1 MPART
6 PRLVLFSGLGISP
19 RLLLPQTTIPA
30 RVERPDWIPFDE
42 HESLAQYSRRLASTI
57 DPTGPL
63 YIGGVSLGGMVA
75 LEAATV
81 LQPRGVFLIA
91 ACRSG
96 QSFSRLLKATLRAT
110 TLTPLPVLE
119 LMQNLTPLLVRMVGK
134 PDRRQ
139 RDFLLDLAL
148 TSDVR
153 MTRWGGNAMLNWT
166 APPCEC
172 PAWHIHGSA
181 DRLIPLENV
190 HPDAV
195 IPGGGHVINVTHG
208 AVVNAYISERM
219 LSLP

>member
-1 MPART
+1 MVAKT

-19 RLLLPQTTIPA
+19 RLLLPQTTVPA
-30 RVERPDWIPFDE
+30 RVECPDWIAFDE
-42 HESLAQYSRRLASTI
+42 HESLAQYSRRLAATI

-81 LQPRGVFLIA
+81 LRPRGVILIA

-96 QSFSRLLKATLRAT
+96 RSFSRLLKGTLRAT
-110 TLTPLPVLE
+110 TVTPLPVLE
-119 LMQNLTPLLVRMVGK
+119 AMLHITPLLVRMVGK
-134 PDRRQ
+134 PDRR
-139 RDFLLDLAL
+139 RREFLLDLAK

-166 APPCEC
+166 APSCSC
-172 PAWHIHGSA
+172 PVHHIHGNA
-181 DRLIPLENV
+181 DRLIPIENV

-195 IPGGGHVINVTHG
+195 IPGGGHVINVTH
-208 AVVNAYISERM
+208 ATAVNAFILERM
-219 LSLP
+219 LSAA